1 MVGGKRWVCEVVGVG
16 VGVVEETA
24 RFVLDSAGKSFGLQ
38 LGACLA
44 GELVG
49 HGDGG
54 GLIQCH

>member
-44 GELVG
+44 GELMG